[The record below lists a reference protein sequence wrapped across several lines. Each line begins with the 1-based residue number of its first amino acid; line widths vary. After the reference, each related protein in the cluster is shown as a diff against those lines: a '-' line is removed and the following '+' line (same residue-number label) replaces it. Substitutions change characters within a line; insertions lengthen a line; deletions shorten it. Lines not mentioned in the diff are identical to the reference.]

1 MQIDTLPLSPLAMEQ
16 MASDAWEEAKRR
28 TAAERDKKN
37 DPWLKIARRNQ
48 IPPKGDWT
56 IWLLLAG
63 RGYGK
68 TRTGAETTRR
78 RVMEGKAGRIGFVG
92 ATAAD
97 VRDIMVEGPSG
108 ILAVSPD
115 SWRPHY
121 EPSKRRLTWPNGAVA
136 TLFSSDEPDRLRGPQ
151 HDFVWGDEVASWRYP
166 EAYDMMMLG
175 LRVGEKPQAVLTS
188 TPKPIPLIRGLVS
201 RDGQDVVVTKG
212 TTYENLDNLA
222 PAFRTEIIRRYEGTR
237 LGRQELNAEI
247 LDDVPGALWT
257 RGLLEECRVDP
268 QHVPPLK
275 VAYCA
280 IDPAVTAHETSDET
294 GIIIGGVGEDGHG
307 YVTSDLSGI
316 FSPDGWARRAV
327 NAALDENLNG
337 IVAEV
342 NNGGDL
348 VKNTIRHVESDDGAK
363 IGQRVRVLEVRATKG
378 KYTRAEPVA
387 SLYEQHR
394 IHHVGSFPQLEDQLC
409 TWVPGEKSPDRL
421 DALTWLFTKALV
433 ENMGA
438 RLLFEA

>member
-1 MQIDTLPLSPLAMEQ
+1 METSVLPVAALDQ
-16 MASDAWEEAKRR
+16 MAGEAIQEALRR
-28 TAAERDKKN
+28 RMAERDRKN
-37 DPWLKIARRNQ
+37 DPWLKVARPNQ
-48 IPPKGDWT
+48 LPPKGDWI

-63 RGYGK
+63 RGFGK
-68 TRTGAETTRR
+68 TRTGSETTRR
-78 RVMEGKAGRIGFVG
+78 RVMAGKAGRLGFVG
-92 ATAAD
+92 PTAAD
-97 VRDIMVEGPSG
+97 VRDVMVEGPSG

-151 HDFVWGDEVASWRYP
+151 HDYVWGDEVASWRYP

-175 LRVGEKPQAVLTS
+175 LRVGERPQAVLTS
-188 TPKPIPLIRGLVS
+188 TPKPIPLIRDLVK

-212 TTYENLDNLA
+212 TTYENLENLA
-222 PAFRTEIIRRYEGTR
+222 PAFKTEVIRRYEGTR

-257 RGLLEECRVDP
+257 RALIEECRVSP
-268 QHVPPLK
+268 EYCPPLK

-294 GIIIGGVGEDGHG
+294 GIMIGGVGEDGHG
-307 YVTSDLSGI
+307 YVISDLSGI
-316 FSPDGWARRAV
+316 FTPDAWARRAV
-327 NAALDENLNG
+327 NATLDDKLNG

-348 VKNTIRHVESDDGAK
+348 VKNTIRHVEADDGAK

-394 IHHVGSFPQLEDQLC
+394 IHHVGSFPALEDQLC

-421 DALTWLFTKALV
+421 DALVWLMTKVLV
-433 ENMGA
+433 ESMGS
-438 RLLFEA
+438 RVLFEA

>member
-1 MQIDTLPLSPLAMEQ
+1 METSLLPAAALDQ
-16 MASDAWEEAKRR
+16 MAAEAIQEAIRRR
-28 TAAERDKKN
+28 TAERDKKN
-37 DPWLKIARRNQ
+37 DPWLKVARPNQ
-48 IPPKGDWT
+48 LPPKGDWT

-68 TRTGAETTRR
+68 TRTGSETTRR
-78 RVMEGKAGRIGFVG
+78 RVMAGKAERLAFVG
-92 ATAAD
+92 PTAAD
-97 VRDIMVEGPSG
+97 VRDVMVEGPSG

-175 LRVGEKPQAVLTS
+175 LRIGEKPQAVLTS
-188 TPKPIPLIRGLVS
+188 TPKPIPLIRDLVS

-212 TTYENLDNLA
+212 TTYENLENLA
-222 PAFRTEIIRRYEGTR
+222 PAFKTEVIRRYEGTR

-257 RGLLEECRVDP
+257 RSLLEDCRVGLEYC
-268 QHVPPLK
+268 PPLK

-294 GIIIGGVGEDGHG
+294 GIIIGGGGEDGHG

-316 FSPDGWARRAV
+316 FTPDAWARRAV
-327 NAALDENLNG
+327 NATLDDSLNG

-348 VKNTIRHVESDDGAK
+348 VKNTIRHVEADDGAK

-421 DALTWLFTKALV
+421 DALVWLFTKLMV
-433 ENMGA
+433 ESMGS
-438 RLLFEA
+438 RVLFEA

>member
-1 MQIDTLPLSPLAMEQ
+1 MVA
-16 MASDAWEEAKRR
+16 EAVQEAIRR
-28 TAAERDKKN
+28 RAAEIDRKH
-37 DPWLKIARRNQ
+37 DPWLKLARKNQ
-48 IPPKGDWT
+48 LPPKGDWT

-63 RGYGK
+63 RGFGK
-68 TRTGAETTRR
+68 TRTGSETTRR
-78 RVMEGKAGRIGFVG
+78 RVMAGKAARLGFVVP
-92 ATAAD
+92 TAAD

-188 TPKPIPLIRGLVS
+188 TPKPIPLIRDLVK
-201 RDGQDVVVTKG
+201 RDGQDVAVTRG

-222 PAFRTEIIRRYEGTR
+222 PAFRTEVIRRYEGTR

-257 RGLLEECRVDP
+257 RGLLEECRVREC
-268 QHVPPLK
+268 PPLK

-327 NAALDENLNG
+327 NAALDEKLNG

-409 TWVPGEKSPDRL
+409 TWVPGERSPDRF
-421 DALTWLFTKALV
+421 DALVWLFTKALV

>member
-257 RGLLEECRVDP
+257 RGLVEECRVSRC
-268 QHVPPLK
+268 PPLK

-294 GIIIGGVGEDGHG
+294 GILIGGVGEDGHG

-327 NAALDENLNG
+327 NAALDEKLNG

-348 VKNTIRHVESDDGAK
+348 VKNTIRHVESDDGTK
-363 IGQRVRVLEVRATKG
+363 IGQSVRVLEVRATKG

-394 IHHVGSFPQLEDQLC
+394 IHHVGSFPQLEDQQC
-409 TWVPGEKSPDRL
+409 TWVPGEKSPDRV
-421 DALTWLFTKALV
+421 DALVWLFTKLLV
-433 ENMGA
+433 ESMGA
-438 RLLFEA
+438 RVVFEA